1 VTPMRHFRA
10 VLALVVLT
18 QLCITSV
25 AYAAED
31 SPWAF
36 KGGAA
41 DGYSI
46 DLVSVS
52 PTPGTPLTAGSKV
65 DFRITVSYSL
75 TIAKSG
81 VIVLVFQDEQNRNA
95 QGGGPQLIQPVS
107 EASGTVTLTKTIT
120 IPDNAKEL
128 RLFVPLVPA
137 GVTNTS
143 GEVTIRYPLKTR

>member
-1 VTPMRHFRA
+1 VTPMRRFHA
-10 VLALVVLT
+10 VPALVVLT
-18 QLCITSV
+18 QLCISSV

-31 SPWAF
+31 LPWAF
-36 KGGAA
+36 NGGTA

-52 PTPGTPLTAGSKV
+52 PTPGTPLAAGSKV
-65 DFRITVSYSL
+65 EFRVTVSYSL

-81 VIVLVFQDEQNRNA
+81 VIVLVFQDEHNRIV
-95 QGGGPQLIQPVS
+95 QDGDFQLSQPVS
-107 EASGTVTLTKTIT
+107 EASGTVTLIKTIT

-137 GVTNTS
+137 GVTSTS